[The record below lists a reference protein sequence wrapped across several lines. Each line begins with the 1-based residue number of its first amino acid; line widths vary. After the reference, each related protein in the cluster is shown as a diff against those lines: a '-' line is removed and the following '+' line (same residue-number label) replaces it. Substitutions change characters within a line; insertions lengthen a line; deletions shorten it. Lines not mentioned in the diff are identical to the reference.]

1 MRFFAPLLFLI
12 FSLGCNSS
20 KNVEN
25 TTLLDSTP
33 RSSDSTQLE
42 TSRTQPLYQAT
53 TELAWDLVHT
63 NLVVS
68 FDFKTEQVFGEVSLK
83 LSPHFYAKK
92 TLSLDAKA
100 FDIKQ
105 IKVLNDSNNQV
116 AYKYT
121 GEKLNLTFSKTL
133 SSNDTLEL
141 FIKYVAN
148 PNEVEERSGKAIRG
162 GQGLYFINA
171 QNSIPG
177 KPLQIWTQGETDF
190 SSCWFPTMD
199 EPNQKT
205 TQEIVI
211 TVPDTLKTLSNGLL
225 EFSTENGDGTRTDY
239 WVQTLPHS
247 PYLVMIAIGDFSV
260 FKEEEWRNKEVTYYT
275 EKDYV
280 KDAQYIFGETPRM
293 LEFYSNKLGVEY
305 PWDKYAQVVVRD
317 FVSGAMENTSSTLH
331 GEFVQRHKQELI
343 DYPQEGIIA
352 HELFHQWF
360 GDLVSCESWS
370 NLALNEAFATYGEYL
385 WVEESKSQF
394 EAQFNL
400 LNKQKG
406 YMRESKVKKVDLV
419 RFQYN
424 GKLEMFDGHT
434 YSKGACILHQL
445 RTVTGDAAFFK
456 GLQTYLN
463 RYAHGS
469 AEMHQLRLVMEDV
482 TGQDLNWFFNQ
493 WMFDNGHP
501 ELTITYLYDTVLQIN
516 SIVIQQT
523 QDLSQYPLYQIPLQV
538 ASFIGKKEFL
548 DSIVL
553 KNEIDTFYIASNHF
567 GKVDWIDYDSQD
579 YLLAEVIEPNKTKEA
594 WYAQFA
600 SGKGLADMKI
610 ALAKLSSEYPNNSL
624 TKKAIKIAIS
634 HDFYNIRIQGISTMS
649 ASPLFEAKY
658 KEERLLS
665 TLKNDNHSKVR
676 AKAIELYRLNFT
688 PESIGEYYSQLSF
701 DSSYVVLQTAI
712 KIGIQAKDTLAVLKF
727 CNAHEK
733 DKNEELRMQIT
744 KAYSALGNYEHLN
757 FFKDNFYKVGAYKQA
772 FFLYS
777 YAQFLLKIDRTD
789 ELISG
794 YSLFQKT
801 LLQSNS
807 NWIKS
812 STANSL
818 KDFYNAAKNDVS
830 TQEAANEN
838 TTAEEDSAKLEEY
851 LMRMDAITATISQV
865 LSQEKNEI
873 VIERLSKL

>member
-1 MRFFAPLLFLI
+1 MRFFAPLLLLI
-12 FSLGCNSS
+12 FSLGCSSS

-25 TTLLDSTP
+25 ATLDAAPKSIDSA
-33 RSSDSTQLE
+33 QVE
-42 TSRTQPLYQAT
+42 TSKTQPLYQAT
-53 TELAWDLVHT
+53 TELTWDLVHT

-68 FDFKTEQVFGEVSLK
+68 FDFKTEQVFGEASLK

-105 IKVLNDSNNQV
+105 IKVLSDSNNQV
-116 AYKYT
+116 TYNYT
-121 GEKLNLTFSKTL
+121 GEKLNLSFTKTL

-141 FIKYVAN
+141 FIKYIAN

-171 QNSIPG
+171 QNNIPG

-190 SSCWFPTMD
+190 SSCWFPTLD

-211 TVPDTLKTLSNGLL
+211 TVPDTLKTLSNGSL

-247 PYLVMIAIGDFSV
+247 PYLAMIAIGDFSV

-275 EKDYV
+275 EKDYS

-385 WVEESKSQF
+385 WVEESKSSF
-394 EAQFNL
+394 EAQLNL
-400 LNKQKG
+400 LNKQKS
-406 YMRESKVKKVDLV
+406 YLRESKVKKVDFV
-419 RFQYN
+419 RFQYDS
-424 GKLEMFDGHT
+424 KLEMFDGHT
-434 YSKGACILHQL
+434 YSKGACIMHQL
-445 RTVTGDAAFFK
+445 RAATGDQAFFK
-456 GLQTYLN
+456 GLQTYLT

-469 AEMHQLRLVMEDV
+469 AEMHQLRLVMEEV
-482 TGQDLNWFFNQ
+482 TGRDLNWFFNQ

-501 ELTITYLYDTVLQIN
+501 ELTITYYFDTTQKQN
-516 SIVIQQT
+516 FMIVNQT
-523 QDLSQYPLYQIPLQV
+523 QNLNEYPLYQIPLLVKSYLPDQ
-538 ASFIGKKEFL
+538 ELL
-548 DSIVL
+548 DTIWV
-553 KNEIDTFYIASNHF
+553 KNELDTFYLKGSAAAN
-567 GKVDWIDYDSQD
+567 WIDYDSQD
-579 YLLAEVIEPNKTKEA
+579 YLLAEIEEPNKTSEV
-594 WYAQFA
+594 WFAQLAF
-600 SGKGLADMKI
+600 GKGLADIKI
-610 ALAKLSSEYPNNSL
+610 ALARLSAEYPNNAL
-624 TKKAIKIAIS
+624 TKKAINIAIS
-634 HDFYNIRIQGISTMS
+634 HDFYNIRLQGISAMS
-649 ASPLFEAKY
+649 ASPLFEAKF

-665 TLKNDNHSKVR
+665 TVKNDNHSKVR
-676 AKAIELYRLNFT
+676 AKAIKLYRLNFT
-688 PESIGEYYSQLSF
+688 PENIVEYYSKLSI

-727 CNAHEK
+727 CKAHEN
-733 DKNEELRMQIT
+733 DENEELKMEIS
-744 KAYSALGNYEHLN
+744 KAYSEFGAYNQLK
-757 FFKDNFYKVGAYKQA
+757 FFKENFYKIGAYKQA
-772 FFLYS
+772 
-777 YAQFLLKIDRTD
+777 QFLFLHAQLLLKVNRTD
-789 ELISG
+789 ELLAN
-794 YSLFQKT
+794 YFLFQKT

-812 STANSL
+812 AAAKSL
-818 KDFYNAAKNDVS
+818 KDFYASAKEAVIK
-830 TQEAANEN
+830 QEKYNETNEN
-838 TTAEEDSAKLEEY
+838 QTKFEEY
-851 LMRMDAITATISQV
+851 QIRMDAITAAISQV
-865 LSQEKNEI
+865 LSQEKNEKI
-873 VIERLSKL
+873 IALLSDL